1 MNPLKNLLLKNKS
14 FISNTYQLENGDTFI
29 SINSGHKFLSRN
41 DEKKVKFILC
51 DASEADSECFIKI
64 PRLNENFIK
73 WVDEIY
79 NIKHKKFEN
88 FFITGTNGKTT
99 AVHFLSEIFKKN
111 DVAYASMGTLGSFL
125 EENEI
130 EGQKLT
136 TENPLFIR
144 KFLKKVQNHTKHVFF
159 EASSIG
165 INQKRLAGLEIKHV
179 GFTSF
184 AEDHLD
190 YHKTTSNYLSSKLE
204 LLSNRSLET
213 LAFNQDMNITK
224 EIKQNANARSIFSI
238 SSSNKKAEIYYEIL
252 DIDENGWIR
261 FDTFTPWGQFSSNVR
276 LWADYNV
283 LNLLISLPY
292 YYYCFG
298 EIKSFFRKI
307 ENILL
312 PNGRFE
318 VLNFKTKHK
327 KVIIDFAH
335 TPEAM
340 EKLLSQLS
348 INYKEKIYLVFG
360 CGGDRDK
367 GKRPK
372 MGAIAEK
379 YATKIFLTSDNSRSE
394 STDEIIDMIA
404 AGIKDKLKIQVNKDR
419 EKAIQLAINSMSQD
433 NVLVVAGRGHENF
446 QIEQGNRLKFS
457 DREIVKKCLA

>member
-14 FISNTYQLENGDTFI
+14 FISNTYQLEDGDTFI
-29 SINSGHKFLSRN
+29 SVNSGHKFLTKN
-41 DEKKVKFILC
+41 DEKKVKYILC
-51 DASEADSECFIKI
+51 DASEADSECLIKI
-64 PRLNENFIK
+64 PRLNENLIK

-88 FFITGTNGKTT
+88 FFITGTNGKTS

-111 DVAYASMGTLGSFL
+111 DFAYASMGTLGSFL
-125 EENEI
+125 EGNKI

-165 INQKRLAGLEIKHV
+165 INQKRLDGLEIKHV

-184 AEDHLD
+184 AKDHLD
-190 YHKTTSNYLSSKLE
+190 YHQTTSNYLSSKLE

-261 FDTFTPWGQFSSNVR
+261 FDTFTPWGQFTSNVR

-307 ENILL
+307 ENIPL

-318 VLNFKTKHK
+318 VLDFKTKHK

-404 AGIKDKLKIQVNKDR
+404 AGIKDKLKIQINIER
-419 EKAIQLAINSMSQD
+419 EKAIQLAINSMSHD
-433 NVLVVAGRGHENF
+433 DVLVVAGRGHENF